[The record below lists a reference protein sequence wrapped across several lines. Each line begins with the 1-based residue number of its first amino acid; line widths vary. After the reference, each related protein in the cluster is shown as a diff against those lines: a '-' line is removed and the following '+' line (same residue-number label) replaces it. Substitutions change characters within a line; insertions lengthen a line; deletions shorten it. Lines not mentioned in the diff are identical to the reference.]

1 MGPSSTDSYKRNQPA
16 TFAVNGVIPGWREVL
31 PLMKTGSKWQI
42 FVPSK
47 LAYGETGAGEGII
60 PPNAMLIFEV
70 ELLSI
75 GETAP
80 QAGGAADSAPK
91 PVDKEGKK
99 Q

>member
-1 MGPSSTDSYKRNQPA
+1 
-16 TFAVNGVIPGWREVL
+16 VIPGWTEAL
-31 PLMKTGSKWQI
+31 PLMKTGSIWQI
-42 FVPSK
+42 FVPAK
-47 LAYGETGAGEGII
+47 LAYGESGAGGGII

-80 QAGGAADSAPK
+80 QAGGATGSAPK
-91 PVDKEGKK
+91 PADKEGKK